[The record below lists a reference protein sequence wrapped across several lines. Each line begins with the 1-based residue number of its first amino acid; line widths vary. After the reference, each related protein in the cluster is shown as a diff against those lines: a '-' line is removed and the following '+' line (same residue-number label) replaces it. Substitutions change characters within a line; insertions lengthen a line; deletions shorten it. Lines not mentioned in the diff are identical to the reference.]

1 MCTLVSVS
9 CILSFDCI
17 QVILFS
23 IVQNRWYSSVARDKK
38 EWEMWRWSLVPSC
51 VTSDLVWFLFSLIR
65 TVAKTY
71 PQSPKNTK
79 QYPASPVKHRAT
91 SNSSQET
98 PKKKADKE
106 KENVSHLK
114 SPGARTDDVAPEKHV
129 PSAGKAE
136 NSEGEPCC
144 KILVQGMMGPWEF

>member
-1 MCTLVSVS
+1 M
-9 CILSFDCI
+9 FD
-17 QVILFS
+17 
-23 IVQNRWYSSVARDKK
+23 
-38 EWEMWRWSLVPSC
+38 
-51 VTSDLVWFLFSLIR
+51 FLFSFIR

-91 SNSSQET
+91 SNLSQET

-106 KENVSHLK
+106 KENASHLK
-114 SPGARTDDVAPEKHV
+114 SPGAKADDVGQVAPEKHV

-136 NSEGEPCC
+136 NSEGEPYC
-144 KILVQGMMGPWEF
+144 KMLVLDTMGS

>member
-1 MCTLVSVS
+1 MRNLKMK
-9 CILSFDCI
+9 FDSKLCNI
-17 QVILFS
+17 WPCLLFS
-23 IVQNRWYSSVARDKK
+23 
-38 EWEMWRWSLVPSC
+38 P
-51 VTSDLVWFLFSLIR
+51 IR

-91 SNSSQET
+91 SSLSQET

-114 SPGARTDDVAPEKHV
+114 SPGARADDVGQVAPEKQV

-136 NSEGEPCC
+136 NSEGEPYC
-144 KILVQGMMGPWEF
+144 KRVVRDTMVPETFKQ